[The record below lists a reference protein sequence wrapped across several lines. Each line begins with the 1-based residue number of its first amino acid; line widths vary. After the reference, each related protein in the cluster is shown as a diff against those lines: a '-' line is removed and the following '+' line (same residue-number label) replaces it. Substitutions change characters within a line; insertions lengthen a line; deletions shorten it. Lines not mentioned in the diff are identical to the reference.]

1 MMGHTLAEKILSK
14 NTGIAGLKPGDIV
27 TTKPDM
33 MMIHDIYTPFV
44 VQKLDEM
51 KFEELADPDKGVIVL
66 DHLMP
71 TNAAKNDPR
80 HYNAGI
86 ELSER
91 FGIEKLHMGEGICHT
106 LMHEQRYAMP
116 GTVVVATDSHT
127 PTYGGGACF
136 STGIGFTEMAATLGS
151 GELWMKV
158 PEAMKIVVEGDLPE
172 GVYSKDVILKIL
184 GDIKSDGATYMSME
198 FTGSTIR
205 SMDMNSRYT
214 MANMSIEAGAKVGLF
229 EADEKT
235 AEYFDVPYESIEWL
249 KIDDDAEYAKVLH
262 YKAED
267 FEPHLSCPQ
276 GVDNVHP
283 ISKVQGTKVDQVYIG
298 SCTNGSIDD
307 LAVAAELLKDKKIAP
322 YMKLVV
328 IPATVSI
335 YKEAMSLG
343 YIDTFINAGGTVSHP
358 CCGLC
363 CGQPYG
369 LMSDDEVVLGTNN
382 RNFIGRM
389 GTKKSLIYLS
399 SPAVAAATALTG
411 VVTHPT
417 TI

>member
-1 MMGHTLAEKILSK
+1 MGMTLAEKILSR
-14 NTGIAGLKPGDIV
+14 NTGIEDLAPGDIV

-51 KFEELADPDKGVIVL
+51 KFSKLADASKATVIL

-80 HYNAGI
+80 HYRAGI
-86 ELSER
+86 ELKER
-91 FGIEKLHMGEGICHT
+91 FGIEKLHIGEGICHT
-106 LMHEQRYAMP
+106 LMHELRYAMP

-127 PTYGGGACF
+127 PTYGGGGCF

-151 GELWMKV
+151 GEMWMKV
-158 PEAMKIVVEGDLPE
+158 PEAIKIVVEGELPE
-172 GVYSKDVILKIL
+172 GVYSKDIILKVL
-184 GDIKSDGATYMSME
+184 GDIKSDGATYKSME
-198 FTGSTIR
+198 FTGSTIKAL
-205 SMDMNSRYT
+205 DMNARFT
-214 MANMSIEAGAKVGLF
+214 IANMSIEAGAKVGLF

-235 AEYFDVPYESIEWL
+235 AAYFDVPLESIEWL
-249 KIDDDAEYAKVLH
+249 KVGDDDAYNQVLT
-262 YKAED
+262 YRAE
-267 FEPHLSCPQ
+267 EIVPQLSCPQ

-283 ISKVQGTKVDQVYIG
+283 IQDVLGTKIDQVYIG

-307 LAVAAELLKDKKIAP
+307 MRIAAEILKDNVIAP
-322 YMKLVV
+322 YTKLVV
-328 IPATVSI
+328 IPATIGI
-335 YKEAMSLG
+335 YKEAMKLG
-343 YIDTFINAGGTVSHP
+343 YIETFIKAGATVSHP

-389 GTKKSLIYLS
+389 GTKKSFIYLS
-399 SPAVAAATALTG
+399 SPAVAAVSAIKG
-411 VVTHPT
+411 CITHP
-417 TI
+417 